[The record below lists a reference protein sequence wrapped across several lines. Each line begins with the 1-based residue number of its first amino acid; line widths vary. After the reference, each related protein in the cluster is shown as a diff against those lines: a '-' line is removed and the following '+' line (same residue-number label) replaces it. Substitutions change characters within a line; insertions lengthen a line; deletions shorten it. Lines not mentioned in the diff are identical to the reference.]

1 MKYSFLPRMMWCVFQ
16 GTFTAQLRKLTTV
29 PPKVIM
35 RGAQKRYR
43 GILASIPEF
52 ERNDPF
58 FINLLSAAML
68 AAIYLEL
75 PEKPPLEQITAYY
88 HRAMTGNSTMRLY
101 LHHRNSYTPK
111 ARHTLSRQAF
121 ASQFRNNPY
130 TWKFS
135 YKPGPDL
142 NSYTATFF
150 TCGIKRLFDELGI
163 SEITPAMCTYDY
175 DMAELS
181 GSVFSRHYTLANGG
195 PYCDCHYQRRT

>member
-16 GTFTAQLRKLTTV
+16 GTFTVQLRKLTTV

-75 PEKPPLEQITAYY
+75 PEKPSLEQITAYY

-101 LHHRNSYTPK
+101 LHHRNSY
-111 ARHTLSRQAF
+111 
-121 ASQFRNNPY
+121 
-130 TWKFS
+130 
-135 YKPGPDL
+135 
-142 NSYTATFF
+142 
-150 TCGIKRLFDELGI
+150 
-163 SEITPAMCTYDY
+163 TPAMCTYDY

-195 PYCDCHYQRRT
+195 PYCDCHYQKRT